1 MPYAT
6 RGNLIA
12 FSRMNGASAVS
23 ATVAQGKAAASAGFG
38 RASGAWKP
46 TRRLSRPSLP
56 PWVVGCYPPGARCLS
71 TKRGNSLGPLGRA
84 APPLNRTSN
93 VPRLGP
99 LLSRIP
105 GITGGFPLDGT
116 LFRRHRRCYE
126 HICTTVNQVS
136 HSLQLPVAPLE
147 SLPQDS
153 VPGTMRMVHSRELNV
168 GRRLNGHA
176 QHASRREYYS
186 PCNSV

>member
-1 MPYAT
+1 MLPA
-6 RGNLIA
+6 RGAVPVHKTGELV
-12 FSRMNGASAVS
+12 GAI
-23 ATVAQGKAAASAGFG
+23 G
-38 RASGAWKP
+38 ASGA
-46 TRRLSRPSLP
+46 T
-56 PWVVGCYPPGARCLS
+56 AEQDE
-71 TKRGNSLGPLGRA
+71 
-84 APPLNRTSN
+84 SN

-153 VPGTMRMVHSRELNV
+153 VPGTMRMAFSRAEC
-168 GRRLNGHA
+168 RA
-176 QHASRREYYS
+176 ET
-186 PCNSV
+186 